1 MGLTVSRSL
10 LGDHLSIAVGRCGRM
25 VRVRRRT
32 ALLATKSHAGVVS
45 DSLAADEG
53 GRALGERWASGR
65 TQRRGCESVKGRH
78 GGLLCVSEVAKP
90 AVLVAA

>member
-1 MGLTVSRSL
+1 MSRSL

-25 VRVRRRT
+25 LGVRRRA

-53 GRALGERWASGR
+53 GRALRKRGAGGC
-65 TQRRGCESVKGRH
+65 TQRRSCESVKGGH
-78 GGLLCVSEVAKP
+78 GGRAKVLL
-90 AVLVAA
+90 L